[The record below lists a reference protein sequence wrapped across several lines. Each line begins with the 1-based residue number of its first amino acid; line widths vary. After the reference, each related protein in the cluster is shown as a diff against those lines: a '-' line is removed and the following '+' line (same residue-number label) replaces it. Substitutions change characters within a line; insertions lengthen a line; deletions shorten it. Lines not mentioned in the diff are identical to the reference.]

1 MAIVPNV
8 SPDLLTN
15 SDSIL
20 VRMDTKSPETTVSPK
35 LAMIMADIPVYLRM
49 DWFAKTI
56 KALSSVHQRG
66 FVIQT
71 APLVNLCLPM
81 CPIEVILPKKLATV
95 TAIKDRLVYMHH
107 LMLVFQDIL
116 MADALYMMRNV
127 REHYLAATAICVA
140 LNIPE
145 TTLKFVRY

>member
-15 SDSIL
+15 SNSIL

-71 APLVNLCLPM
+71 ASLVNLCLPM

-127 REHYLAATAICVA
+127 QEHYLAATAICAA